1 MYYLLD
7 KKPVSLLNCIFRF
20 KPSNHQTHIINFE
33 TYSIYFQVPSYPMDF
48 MPMHERRYMRGPP
61 CGYHQE
67 IPPPFHPSQMLHP
80 VGPPFGGQMMPPML
94 RRPFHRG
101 GRFFRR

>member
-1 MYYLLD
+1 
-7 KKPVSLLNCIFRF
+7 
-20 KPSNHQTHIINFE
+20 
-33 TYSIYFQVPSYPMDF
+33 MDF

-61 CGYHQE
+61 CGYHPE